1 MAKSIDNAPVYR
13 DTENMIIW
21 LLQIANKIPG
31 SPALRRLGDRMVDE
45 MMDALTALS
54 IALESYSPE
63 EKLEC
68 IDLFRLHFRT
78 VKTIMRTLHE
88 YSVRMPAKP
97 GKDGAMVKPPVI
109 VSHDQHRHYLDL
121 CKDLAGQIKAL
132 RRSFVG
138 MQQPPQ
144 D

>member
-1 MAKSIDNAPVYR
+1 MAKSIDSAPIYR
-13 DTENMIIW
+13 ETENMIIW
-21 LLQIANKIPG
+21 LLTIANKIPG

-45 MMDALTALS
+45 MMDALTALA
-54 IALESYSPE
+54 IALESREPA

-68 IDLFRLHFRT
+68 LDLFRLHFRA

-88 YSVRMPAKP
+88 YSSRMPARPDKNGEP
-97 GKDGAMVKPPVI
+97 ARLPVI
-109 VSHDQHRHYLDL
+109 VSHRQLATYINL
-121 CKDLAGQIKAL
+121 CNSITKQMKLMH
-132 RRSFVG
+132 RSFAG